1 MNTNKPTWNKDAA
14 PESLRQYAAWLN
26 DNART
31 MFLNDHAHME
41 IIFLLGQDGQAATIP
56 VSADQDRDRIMQS
69 VTDQIK
75 KDNTYAV
82 IHIAQLMTPIPGSQT
97 GPTEAVVLTA
107 ESRDG
112 DKLMMIN
119 EIIETETELSL
130 AESRLFEAPVSSDA
144 GSFFS

>member
-1 MNTNKPTWNKDAA
+1 MNTNKPTWNKDAG

-41 IIFLLGQDGQAATIP
+41 IIFLLGRDGQAATVP
-56 VSADQDRDRIMQS
+56 VPADQDRDRIMQS
-69 VTDQIK
+69 VTGQIK

-82 IHIAQLMTPIPGSQT
+82 VHIAQVMTQIPGSQT
-97 GPTEAVVLTA
+97 GPVEAVVLTT

-119 EIIETETELSL
+119 EIFETETELSL
-130 AESRLFEAPVSSDA
+130 ADTRLFEAPVSSDA